1 MAKREKKKTNNR
13 RKLLLLILLL
23 FVTVLL
29 MSLSAY
35 AWFTSNKTVSVDS
48 LEVQARTTNGL
59 EISADAVNWGISI
72 DKSDIINTTEYG
84 TRISQMPDVLD
95 HVSTVGALH
104 DDAGNNF
111 IQMFDGHVATGC
123 STAIQP
129 GETCSDPIYTLTAT
143 AASEMYC
150 YDTIGAEQNDNSD
163 KKCSTNN
170 KTFMAFDIF
179 LRYTG
184 DEATRLYLTN
194 NAGVKEKNQTDNF
207 GIKNAVRIAF
217 LKRGNISLDTYYAGD
232 SGITAAQDLNA
243 NDPTK
248 VYIWEPN
255 YNTHTRA
262 GRESGMT
269 YFGLASDVFATGTYD
284 SGAIEYYGVKAVI
297 PEASPIN
304 LKNTT
309 DLVNYGDFFQKVNPS
324 IKSVYAHSEIDTGI
338 DIEPGVTKYRV
349 YFWVEG
355 QDVDAENNATG
366 HDMVLNLEFAIH

>member
-1 MAKREKKKTNNR
+1 MAKREKKKNNR

-72 DKSDIINTTEYG
+72 DKADILSTTEYG
-84 TRISQMPDVLD
+84 SRISQMPDILD
-95 HVSTVGALH
+95 HVSSVGALH
-104 DDAGNNF
+104 DDKGNNF
-111 IQMFDGHVATGC
+111 IQMYDGHVATGC
-123 STAIQP
+123 STTVGA
-129 GETCSDPIYTLTAT
+129 GETCPDPIYTLTAS
-143 AASEMYC
+143 AASEAYC
-150 YDTIGAEQNDNSD
+150 FDKIGSEQNEDSD
-163 KKCSTNN
+163 KKCSSLN

-179 LRYTG
+179 FRYTG

-194 NAGVKEKNQTDNF
+194 NANVKEKGQLDNF
-207 GIKNAVRIAF
+207 GIKNAVRVAF

-232 SGITAAQDLNA
+232 SGITDAQALN
-243 NDPTK
+243 DSGT
-248 VYIWEPN
+248 VTIWEPN
-255 YNTHTRA
+255 ANTHTRA

-269 YFGLASDVFATGTYD
+269 YFGLASDTFDSATYD
-284 SGAIEYYGVKAVI
+284 SSPIAYYGVKAVI

-304 LKNTT
+304 LKETT
-309 DLVNYGDFFQKVNPS
+309 DLTKYGDFFQLVTPAIRTDASHN
-324 IKSVYAHSEIDTGI
+324 EIDTGI

-366 HDMVLNLEFAIH
+366 HDMVLNLEFAVH